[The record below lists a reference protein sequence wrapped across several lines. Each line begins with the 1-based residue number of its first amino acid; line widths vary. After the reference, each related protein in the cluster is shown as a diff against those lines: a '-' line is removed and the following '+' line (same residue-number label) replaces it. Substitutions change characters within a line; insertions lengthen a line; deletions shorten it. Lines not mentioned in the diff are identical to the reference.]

1 MSYLNEKDCL
11 DSLKNALL
19 GMRAIDVF
27 SNCNLMK
34 IEDYIFSAIKNNDNS
49 MFPDF
54 IFEGGCIEHFELTSS
69 KETKK
74 GSDYKIEK
82 KKNENRR
89 KEEYLEIKQKY
100 LSSKFDPN
108 TLTTVNFKEIYEDF
122 SYEDFLKSLERN
134 ISKHVKSLEKS
145 NYKNQTVIFLMEQQT
160 ARLWI
165 DEGVVPIKFYELN
178 KDKKALLKIK
188 EISRNV
194 DYLIYFVHDSIEII
208 DLSLLDSLIAN
219 SVEYKNVKSRRLV
232 DVNVYQFLDL

>member
-1 MSYLNEKDCL
+1 MSCSNEKDCL
-11 DSLKNALL
+11 NSLKNALL
-19 GMRAIDVF
+19 GKREIDVF

-34 IEDYIFSAIKNNDNS
+34 IEDYIFSAIKNNDS
-49 MFPDF
+49 YMFPDF

-74 GSDYKIEK
+74 GSSYIIEK
-82 KKNENRR
+82 IKNDKRR
-89 KEEYLEIKQKY
+89 EEEYFKIKQKY
-100 LSSKFDPN
+100 LSSKFSPN
-108 TLTTVNFKEIYEDF
+108 TLTTVNYKEIYEDF
-122 SYEDFLKSLERN
+122 SYEDFLNSLERN

-188 EISRNV
+188 EITRNV
-194 DYLIYFVHDSIEII
+194 DYLLYFVHDSLEIL
-208 DLSLLDSLIAN
+208 DLSLIDSLIAN
-219 SVEYKNVKSRRLV
+219 SVEYKNVKGGRLV